1 VGNKRSSSLL
11 LTHSSVTYSYN
22 LYMKNNDPKIEF
34 YKAAVYTVLERYTF
48 SKEEKQVITAA
59 ILTAKKEKPN
69 MTLINKADKL
79 LQEITTT
86 QTPHNNEVDKAEIA
100 KGQARAAIVDSH
112 TKRVRADG
120 GGSGWNIE
128 YGAITVAVTS
138 ALFYIYLHFAHQE
151 VNIYKKPEPLLRTFA
166 EAQTYCQ
173 EQGKVLP
180 LTFDDS
186 PDHLQIPDAYNQQGY
201 WRANGGVIYNLL
213 SYRITDKPDGKKHYT
228 LCVDK
233 NGKSNAIPY

>member
-1 VGNKRSSSLL
+1 MTN
-11 LTHSSVTYSYN
+11 
-22 LYMKNNDPKIEF
+22 
-34 YKAAVYTVLERYTF
+34 
-48 SKEEKQVITAA
+48 EEKHSIQFYRTDAVHTILKRYDFTNEEKRVITAA

-79 LQEITTT
+79 LQEITAT
-86 QTPHNNEVDKAEIA
+86 QTPHNDEVDKTEIA
-100 KGQARAAIVDSH
+100 KGQARAVIVDSH
-112 TKRVRADG
+112 IKRVKEDG
-120 GGSGWNIE
+120 GGTGWSIE

-138 ALFYIYLHFAHQE
+138 ALFYIYLYFAHQE
-151 VNIYKKPEPLLRTFA
+151 VDIDKKPEPLLRTFA

-173 EQGKVLP
+173 KQGKVLP

-186 PDHLQIPDAYNQQGY
+186 PDHLRYTDEYNRQGY

-213 SYRITDKPDGKKHYT
+213 SYRITDESDGKKHYV

-233 NGKSNAIPY
+233 NGKGIGH